1 MIRKENMPGKIGV
14 IGGSGFYN
22 IEGIKNVK
30 KVTVTTP
37 FGKPSDNFITGT
49 LEGVDLVFLAR
60 HGKGHF
66 ITPSEV
72 NYAANIYGMK
82 KLGVDRIIS
91 VSACGSL
98 KEELKPLDIVIP
110 DQFVDRTNQA
120 RRMTFF
126 GSGAVAHIQFADP
139 FCPELSKMLYDA
151 GCAAG
156 ATMHMGGT
164 YLNMEGPQFSTKAES
179 ALYRSWGMD
188 IIGMTNM
195 SEAKLA
201 REAEICYATLACIT
215 DYDCWHM
222 DQACETVS
230 LEMIIQNL
238 MKNVQVSKN
247 ILKTVLPE
255 LKDER
260 GCACGSAL
268 KDSIVTRPDAIPPA
282 TKKKLKLII
291 GKYIK

>member
-1 MIRKENMPGKIGV
+1 MTGKIGI

-30 KVTVTTP
+30 KVNVATP
-37 FGKPSDNFITGT
+37 FGKPSDSFTTGT

-82 KLGVDRIIS
+82 KLGVERIIS

-126 GSGAVAHIQFADP
+126 GDGVVAHIQFADP
-139 FCPELSKMLYDA
+139 FCAELSKLLYDA
-151 GCAAG
+151 GSAVG
-156 ATMHMGGT
+156 ANMHMGGT

-215 DYDCWHM
+215 DYDCWRM
-222 DQACETVS
+222 NEVSETVS

-247 ILKTVLPE
+247 ILKTVLP
-255 LKDER
+255 KMKNGR
-260 GCACGSAL
+260 ACACGSAL

-282 TKKKLKLII
+282 TKKRLKLII